1 MAAQYT
7 EIYDLDNK
15 SHREPK
21 WDVDE
26 RWRYYE
32 GYGQGSCQEK
42 TAFLASV
49 KKDHPLWSSDSPAEK
64 IRKVS
69 FNESLDWMSDAKSGS
84 GVVDMADRVDRVTW
98 NSSKMMVDF
107 VEKTNRVGRENF
119 FNYGG
124 GGMKWAKNKDMMENI
139 GEHLGRINQRLV
151 DPKFKISL
159 ADQTVKDYPRT
170 HFKFLMEK
178 FEEFVKNG
186 SKMPMEWATAMEFV
200 PSESSAFQC
209 KVQPLAR
216 TCPEKVA
223 GAYSVSPPKPGGAP
237 PPRRPSA
244 SSKAS
249 VSQLCWAM
257 KQESDVKID
266 DLQKKIDILIAMN
279 GPVVQAKIVS

>member
-7 EIYDLDNK
+7 EIYDLDTK

-21 WDVDE
+21 WDVDG

-32 GYGQGSCQEK
+32 GYGRGSCREK
-42 TAFLASV
+42 AAFLASV

-69 FNESLDWMSDAKSGS
+69 FNESLDWMSAAESGS
-84 GVVDMADRVDRVTW
+84 EGVDMADRVDRVTW
-98 NSSKMMVDF
+98 NSSKMLADF
-107 VEKTNRVGRENF
+107 VEKTNQVGRENF

-124 GGMKWAKNKDMMENI
+124 GGMKWAKNKELMENI
-139 GEHLGRINQRLV
+139 GEHLERINQRLV
-151 DPKFKISL
+151 DPKFRISL

-170 HFKFLMEK
+170 HFKTLMAK
-178 FEEFVKNG
+178 FEEFMKNG
-186 SKMPMEWATAMEFV
+186 PHMPMEWASVREFI
-200 PSESSAFQC
+200 PGASETLHC
-209 KVQPLAR
+209 KISPLAR

-223 GAYSVSPPKPGGAP
+223 GAYKIDPPTPTGVP
-237 PPRRPSA
+237 PPRRPTA
-244 SSKAS
+244 SSKSS
-249 VSQLCWAM
+249 VSQLCWEM

-279 GPVVQAKIVS
+279 GPVVQARIV